1 MLKFILLFVYLIYF
15 TSTQIK
21 RFKQLCLILNT
32 IYLFTKI
39 IQYKQNTPPIH
50 PPTPPSSLPPFPY
63 VTHAEP
69 KVGHDDVRE
78 IFLGNFFDLKVKH
91 LCYPIFFLGEIFELK
106 ITRCHFQKNFFWGI
120 FG

>member
-15 TSTQIK
+15 TATQIK
-21 RFKQLCLILNT
+21 RFKQLCLILDT

-69 KVGHDDVRE
+69 KVGHDDVHE
-78 IFLGNFFDLKVKH
+78 IFFPEFLVSKYQHPFLKKFFFQNFW
-91 LCYPIFFLGEIFELK
+91 C
-106 ITRCHFQKNFFWGI
+106 QN
-120 FG
+120 

>member
-15 TSTQIK
+15 TATQIK
-21 RFKQLCLILNT
+21 RFKQLCLILDT

-39 IQYKQNTPPIH
+39 IQYKQNVPPIH
-50 PPTPPSSLPPFPY
+50 PPYTPSSLPPFPH

-69 KVGHDDVRE
+69 KVGHDDVRKIFLGNFFGKFFWE

-91 LCYPIFFLGEIFELK
+91 LCYPNFFLGKFSS
-106 ITRCHFQKNFFWGI
+106 
-120 FG
+120 

>member
-91 LCYPIFFLGEIFELK
+91 LCYPKFFSGGNFRVKNNKVSFSKKFSGE
-106 ITRCHFQKNFFWGI
+106 FFG
-120 FG
+120 